1 MDRANLTSRA
11 TEISEVVHSLVGDL
25 SSQGIPEPSFEH
37 GLPAVLQNDAPDSN
51 ALAARMKLLGLLDE
65 LRDLLTDPSLL
76 GSPELRNPS
85 LSILALVRLKIFE
98 NFPSEGTTIKDLAE
112 RVTCNENIVR
122 RLMSHAATYHVFFQ
136 EKPDF
141 FIHTAGS
148 RVLVENEGMRAWM
161 LVGLGETMPGALKI
175 AEAVSQ
181 HNDSEEPQHSQQGW
195 NIQNGTDLPVFQA
208 LANMPERAKVFA
220 TAMSW
225 LAQLPGYSPRYL
237 VDHFPFGSADI
248 TVVDVGGGIG
258 HIARALADHCP
269 TIQCIVQDR
278 PEVISQAE
286 ETLPADLQDRIRF
299 QAHDFFQPQPVHGA
313 DVYLLRHVLHDWSNK
328 YARKILQALIPALKP
343 GAKVVLNDRIIP
355 GYGEAH
361 YLKEREARDYDLY
374 MLGLQ
379 NAQERT
385 PDDWKTLFRD
395 TDSRFNVTRIFQPP
409 KSYLAIMEVTWEG

>member
-1 MDRANLTSRA
+1 MDRANLNSRA
-11 TEISEVVHSLVGDL
+11 TEIAEVVRSLAGDL

-37 GLPAVLQNDAPDSN
+37 GLPAVLQTDAPDSN

-65 LRDLLTDPSLL
+65 LRDLLTDPALL

-85 LSILALVRLKIFE
+85 LSVLALIRLKIFE
-98 NFPSEGTTIKDLAE
+98 NFPSEGTTIKDLAQ
-112 RVTCNENIVR
+112 RVNRNENFVR

-136 EKPDF
+136 EEPDF

-148 RVLVENEGMRAWM
+148 RILTENEGMRSWM
-161 LVGLGETMPGALKI
+161 LVGLGETMPGALK
-175 AEAVSQ
+175 
-181 HNDSEEPQHSQQGW
+181 GW
-195 NIQNGTDLPVFQA
+195 SIQNGTDLPVFQA
-208 LANMPERAKVFA
+208 LANMPERAKIFA

-225 LAQLPGYSPRYL
+225 HAQLPGYSPQYL
-237 VDHFPFGSADI
+237 IDHFPFGSGDI

-269 TIQCIVQDR
+269 TVQCIVQDR

-286 ETLPADLQDRIRF
+286 QALPVNLQDRIRF
-299 QAHDFFQPQPVHGA
+299 QTHDFFQNQPVHGA

-361 YLKEREARDYDLY
+361 YLKEREARDYDMY

-385 PDDWKTLFRD
+385 PDDWKSLFRE
-395 TDSRFNVTRIFQPP
+395 TDLRFNVMRISQPS
-409 KSYLAIMEVTWEG
+409 KSYLSIMEVTWEG

>member
-11 TEISEVVHSLVGDL
+11 TEIAEVVRSLAGDL

-37 GLPAVLQNDAPDSN
+37 GLPAILQTDAPDSN
-51 ALAARMKLLGLLDE
+51 VLAARVKLLGLLDE
-65 LRDLLTDPSLL
+65 LRDLLTDPALL

-85 LSILALVRLKIFE
+85 LSILALIRLKIFE
-98 NFPSEGTTIKDLAE
+98 NFPSEGTTIKYLAQ
-112 RVTCNENIVR
+112 RVNRNENIVR

-148 RVLVENEGMRAWM
+148 RVLTENEGMRSWM

-175 AEAVSQ
+175 AEAISQ
-181 HNDSEEPQHSQQGW
+181 HNDSEEPQHSGW
-195 NIQNGTDLPVFQA
+195 SIQNGTDLPVFEA

-225 LAQLPGYSPRYL
+225 LAQLPGYSPQYL
-237 VDHFPFGSADI
+237 VDYFPFGSGDI

-269 TIQCIVQDR
+269 TVQCIVQDR
-278 PEVISQAE
+278 PEVIAQAE
-286 ETLPADLQDRIRF
+286 QALPVYLQDRIRF
-299 QAHDFFQPQPVHGA
+299 QVHDFFQNQPVHGA

-361 YLKEREARDYDLY
+361 YLKEREARDYDMY
-374 MLGLQ
+374 MLALQ

-385 PDDWKTLFRD
+385 PDDWKYLFRD
-395 TDSRFNVTRIFQPP
+395 TDSRFNVTRISQPS
-409 KSYLAIMEVTWEG
+409 KSYLSIVEVTWEG

>member
-1 MDRANLTSRA
+1 MDRANLVGRA
-11 TEISEVVHSLVGDL
+11 AEIAEVVHSLAGDL

-37 GLPAVLQNDAPDSN
+37 GLPAVLQTDAPDST

-65 LRDLLTDPSLL
+65 LRDLLTDPALL

-85 LSILALVRLKIFE
+85 LSTLALVRLKIFE
-98 NFPSEGTTIKDLAE
+98 NFPSEGATIKDLAQ
-112 RVTCNENIVR
+112 RVNRNENIVR

-148 RVLVENEGMRAWM
+148 RILTENEGMRSWM

-181 HNDSEEPQHSQQGW
+181 NNDSEEPQHSGW

-208 LANMPERAKVFA
+208 LADMPERAKIFA

-225 LAQLPGYSPRYL
+225 HAQLPGYSPQYL
-237 VDHFPFGSADI
+237 IDHFPFGSGDI

-269 TIQCIVQDR
+269 TVQCIVQDR

-286 ETLPADLQDRIRF
+286 QALPVNLQDRIRF
-299 QAHDFFQPQPVHGA
+299 QPHDFFQNQPVHGA

-361 YLKEREARDYDLY
+361 YLKEREARDYDMY

-385 PDDWKTLFRD
+385 PDDWKSLFRD
-395 TDSRFNVTRIFQPP
+395 TDLRFKVMRISKPS
-409 KSYLAIMEVTWEG
+409 KSYLSIMEVTWEG

>member
-1 MDRANLTSRA
+1 MDRATLTTRA
-11 TEISEVVHSLVGDL
+11 TEIADVVHSLAGDL
-25 SSQGIPEPSFEH
+25 LSQGIPEPSFEH
-37 GLPAVLQNDAPDSN
+37 GLPDILQSDAQDSN

-65 LRDLLTDPSLL
+65 LRDLLTDPPLL

-85 LSILALVRLKIFE
+85 MSILALVRLKIFE
-98 NFPSEGTTIKDLAE
+98 NFPSEGITIKDLAE
-112 RVTCNENIVR
+112 RVNRNENIVR

-148 RVLVENEGMRAWM
+148 RVLTENEGMRSWM
-161 LVGLGETMPGALKI
+161 LVGLGETMPGALK
-175 AEAVSQ
+175 
-181 HNDSEEPQHSQQGW
+181 GW
-195 NIQNGTDLPVFQA
+195 NIQNNTDLPVFQA
-208 LANMPERAKVFA
+208 LATMPERATIFA
-220 TAMSW
+220 KAMSW
-225 LAQLPGYSPRYL
+225 HAQLPGYSPQYL
-237 VDHFPFGSADI
+237 LDHFPFGSGDI

-269 TIQCIVQDR
+269 TVQCIVQDP
-278 PEVISQAE
+278 PEVILQAE
-286 ETLPADLQDRIRF
+286 QALPANLQDRIRF
-299 QAHDFFQPQPVHGA
+299 QPHDFFQDQPVHGA
-313 DVYLLRHVLHDWSNK
+313 DIYLLRHVLHDWSNK

-343 GAKVVLNDRIIP
+343 GAKVVLNDRSIP

-385 PDDWKTLFRD
+385 PDDWKSLFRD
-395 TDSRFNVTRIFQPP
+395 TDSRFNVTKISQPS
-409 KSYLAIMEVTWEG
+409 KSYLSIMEVTWEG